1 MDEKEVKEAR
11 QRVHRRFGQAMATK
25 ASPELCLA
33 LGLSEQAAFAMPAR
47 AMFSI
52 ATAEGVPTIE
62 VATPSAP
69 GAVVLEFK
77 PGTTGV
83 AAQAERIAQARLRR
97 SATRTASRQRRAGVE
112 EVASKPV
119 GESRQSRI
127 QKAREEFFRS
137 AADIRIEIERSS
149 RGLHQPGPEAMASP
163 QMPSSVADVCWLN
176 QSLRTWVD
184 PRSLAEIAGD
194 DKIHRLDL
202 PHRLEPEVIQVGV
215 KLGVPE
221 YRVRTSGTGKG
232 VVVAVIDTEV
242 AKGHPAFQS
251 RVIPKHNYSREL
263 WGNPNPHGTAVAGII
278 GGSGAEFAG
287 IAPEVTIYNYKV
299 LATNRFQH
307 GEDFD
312 GALALQQA
320 LEDGVQIA
328 NCSWGAGP
336 AGNGSSR
343 EARACNAAWALGL
356 TIVKSAGN
364 AGPDRN
370 TLTTPADAEG
380 IIVVGATDMDCTAVQ
395 DYSSRGTTSDGRH
408 RPHLVACGGSDDNP
422 MISCLVGGGFG
433 NCGMGTS
440 FAAPHVTGILA
451 LMLRANPASTPDQ
464 LRADLLK
471 SCKKLK
477 KGTIDAQG
485 AGVIVIH

>member
-1 MDEKEVKEAR
+1 MDQKQVKEAR
-11 QRVHRRFGQAMATK
+11 QRVHRSFGQAMATK

-33 LGLSEQAAFAMPAR
+33 LGSAEQSMFARPGR
-47 AMFSI
+47 AMLSI
-52 ATAEGVPTIE
+52 SAPEGVPTFE
-62 VATPSAP
+62 MAPPPVP

-77 PGTTGV
+77 PGITLAVAKGEATAETT
-83 AAQAERIAQARLRR
+83 RR
-97 SATRTASRQRRAGVE
+97 SPTRTRSRQRSGGIE
-112 EVASKPV
+112 EVGPQPP
-119 GESRQSRI
+119 GESRRSRI
-127 QKAREEFFRS
+127 QAAREEFFRS

-149 RGLHQPGPEAMASP
+149 RGMHQPGPEAAASP

-176 QSLRTWVD
+176 ESLRTWVD
-184 PRSLAEIAGD
+184 PRSLAEVAGD
-194 DKIHRLDL
+194 NKIHRLDL
-202 PHRLEPEVIQVGV
+202 PRRLEPEIIQVGL
-215 KLGVPE
+215 KLGVPS
-221 YRVRTSGTGKG
+221 YHVRTSGTGKG

-242 AKGHPAFQS
+242 AKGHPAFQN

-263 WGNPNPHGTAVAGII
+263 WANPNPHGTAVAGII
-278 GGSGAEFAG
+278 GGSGTDFEG

-299 LATNRFQH
+299 LATSRFQN

-336 AGNGSSR
+336 AGDGTSR

-364 AGPDRN
+364 TGPGRR

-380 IIVVGATDMDCTAVQ
+380 VIVVGATDMDCKEVQ

-408 RPHLVACGGSDDNP
+408 RPHLVACGGNEVSP

-433 NCGMGTS
+433 SCGMGTS
-440 FAAPHVTGILA
+440 FAAPHVTGIVA
-451 LMLRANPASTPDQ
+451 LMLQANPGNTPDQ

-471 SCKKLK
+471 CCKKLK
-477 KGTIDAQG
+477 KGSVDAQG
-485 AGVIVIH
+485 AGVIVLH